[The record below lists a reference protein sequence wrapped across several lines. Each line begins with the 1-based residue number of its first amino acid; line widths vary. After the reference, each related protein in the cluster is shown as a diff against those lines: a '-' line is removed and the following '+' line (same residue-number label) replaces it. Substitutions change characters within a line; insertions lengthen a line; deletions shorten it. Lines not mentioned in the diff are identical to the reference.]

1 MWPHNSFG
9 INGPFPSGF
18 NQEDFLYPPKTFQN
32 SSGPLDH
39 NSSTLP
45 PDNLSDIGNANAQS
59 YHGFT
64 KNSFQSEPDVL
75 NQSKQGQNSHAGNP
89 IVQCTSR
96 PLSNVQA
103 SNLRPSAPQISSR
116 AAELK
121 AQLLARRA
129 NPSNSPGINSI
140 TKSDIND
147 SVNGARQ
154 DISQAPNSI
163 SKPSSTPSIS
173 ENQDK
178 PLNLSDLILQY
189 SDSKSRAEAKKNQ
202 EVQKSLENNE
212 NTTVKP
218 NTPVPIPPRESQ
230 APTSKNTPLAK
241 KNGTVLKKKSNNK
254 LINKE
259 CGRKVDTKVSDP
271 ETSEGEIIE
280 NVDMLEDASTGKLK
294 EVPLITSVSRN
305 EERPSR
311 TSFMDLTT
319 SAYENSGPSE
329 GSILQSSGSPTSPNQ
344 IHSTLGCKPTY
355 TNQRSDDK
363 NYPVGPRS
371 EQKTKPVPERQNQSR
386 HDTRM
391 DEIQKS
397 EVCIQSGRTEPGRQK
412 QLLMRERESDRES
425 RTATYPALQDVL
437 LHDVDLKEWLEITGF
452 NNKPY
457 RDKILGRRRAIAAL
471 DAQREKLI
479 AEIEAEERG
488 GIPIQSQPFSSS
500 MLPPPIPISK
510 PGERFASTPTTSN
523 ISNVPYERHNIASNK
538 RSFSQSQDYS
548 LENGPGKI
556 ARTDNI
562 NYSQWAKDDL
572 SFDSRR
578 PRSSGHD
585 NGSRQILDHYDDLP
599 RANANSSRE
608 SPIFVASERKSPSR
622 INGYEN
628 DPYDEDEISETG
640 TRSLEGRRNHR
651 GRAFDSKH
659 RGRGRARGRGEIR
672 DSRDSP
678 EPRSELSS
686 SSLKT
691 ANSRPN
697 KASRAAS
704 RGSRGNH

>member
-1 MWPHNSFG
+1 MWPHNQFG
-9 INGPFPSGF
+9 INGQFPSGF
-18 NQEDFLYPPKTFQN
+18 NQEDFLYPQKTFQN
-32 SSGPLDH
+32 PSGLLDH
-39 NSSTLP
+39 NSSAP
-45 PDNLSDIGNANAQS
+45 PPENIPDISNANGQN
-59 YHGFT
+59 YHGFM
-64 KNSFQSEPDVL
+64 KNNFQSEPDVL
-75 NQSKQGQNSHAGNP
+75 NQSKQSQNSQAAKP
-89 IVQCTSR
+89 IVQGASR

-129 NPSNSPGINSI
+129 NPSNSPGSNPI
-140 TKSDIND
+140 TKSDVND
-147 SVNGARQ
+147 SVNVARQ
-154 DISQAPNSI
+154 DKSQAPDSI
-163 SKPSSTPSIS
+163 NKPSSTPSIS
-173 ENQDK
+173 ENQDR
-178 PLNLSDLILQY
+178 PLNL
-189 SDSKSRAEAKKNQ
+189 KNNQ
-202 EVQKSLENNE
+202 
-212 NTTVKP
+212 TTAVKP
-218 NTPVPIPPRESQ
+218 NTPVPALPRESQ
-230 APTSKNTPLAK
+230 SSASKNTPLAK
-241 KNGTVLKKKSNNK
+241 KNGSVSKKKSNNK
-254 LINKE
+254 LNNKDYS
-259 CGRKVDTKVSDP
+259 RKVDNKVSDP

-280 NVDMLEDASTGKLK
+280 NVDLVENKSTGKLK
-294 EVPLITSVSRN
+294 EVPPIKSVSRN
-305 EERPSR
+305 EERPVR

-319 SAYENSGPSE
+319 NTQENSGSSE
-329 GSILQSSGSPTSPNQ
+329 GSILHCSGSPTSPNQ
-344 IHSTLGCKPTY
+344 ANSSVGCKPAY
-355 TNQRSDDK
+355 TNQRFDDK
-363 NYPVGPRS
+363 NYPVGPKS
-371 EQKTKPVPERQNQSR
+371 EQKIRPIPESQNQSR
-386 HDTRM
+386 HDIRT

-397 EVCIQSGRTEPGRQK
+397 EVCIQSRRVEPGRQK
-412 QLLMRERESDRES
+412 QPPVRERESDRES
-425 RTATYPALQDVL
+425 RISTYPALQDVL

-452 NNKPY
+452 NNRPY

-510 PGERFASTPTTSN
+510 PGDRLGFTSTASN
-523 ISNVPYERHNIASNK
+523 ISTVPYERHNIGPNK
-538 RSFSQSQDYS
+538 RSFSQSQDHW

-562 NYSQWAKDDL
+562 NYSQWTKDEL
-572 SFDSRR
+572 SSDSRR

-585 NGSRQILDHYDDLP
+585 TASRQVFDHYDDMS

-622 INGYEN
+622 VSGYEN

-640 TRSLEGRRNHR
+640 TRSFEGRRNHR
-651 GRAFDSKH
+651 GRGFDSKH

-678 EPRSELSS
+678 EPRSEVSS